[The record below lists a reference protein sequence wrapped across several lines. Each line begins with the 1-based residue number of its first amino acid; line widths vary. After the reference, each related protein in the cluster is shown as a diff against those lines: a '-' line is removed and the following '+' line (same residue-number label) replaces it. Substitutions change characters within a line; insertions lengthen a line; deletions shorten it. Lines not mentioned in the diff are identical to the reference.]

1 MGREENVY
9 IGRTRECLRNRKIC
23 CIGSDGGR
31 LEWVLKK
38 GNVSLDSYQRVSIW
52 GAWTIHKKEEDVF

>member
-1 MGREENVY
+1 MGREENIY

-23 CIGSDGGR
+23 CIDSDGGR

-38 GNVSLDSYQRVSIW
+38 RQRKFRFLSENLHMENVDDS
-52 GAWTIHKKEEDVF
+52 